1 MLRRRLPS
9 VAAGT
14 TAVLLLAAF
23 TLLAGFT
30 AADAAARGKPRS
42 LASSFLDPHNAAR
55 RAVGVRPLR
64 WDERLAG
71 YARRYA
77 AARSGDCALAH
88 SHGPYGENLFR
99 GSGGPG
105 GWTPA
110 DVVGAWVRERSLYD
124 PRANACRAAGGRDA
138 CGHYTQVVWRDTTAV
153 GCAIVP
159 CGGGR
164 ATFAVCSYNPPG
176 NYVGMRPY

>member
-1 MLRRRLPS
+1 MPPRRLPS
-9 VAAGT
+9 VAAAT
-14 TAVLLLAAF
+14 TAVLLLVAIV
-23 TLLAGFT
+23 LQAGAT
-30 AADAAARGKPRS
+30 AADAAARGKRKS
-42 LASSFLDPHNAAR
+42 LESAFLDPHNAAR
-55 RAVGVRPLR
+55 RAVGLRPLK

-77 AARSGDCALAH
+77 AARSGNCALEH

-99 GSGGPG
+99 GSGGA

-110 DVVGAWVRERSLYD
+110 AVVGAWVRERALYD
-124 PRANACRAAGGRDA
+124 ARANACRGGGGRGA
-138 CGHYTQVVWRDTTAV
+138 CGHYTQIVWRATTAV

-176 NYVGMRPY
+176 NYVDVRPY

>member
-1 MLRRRLPS
+1 MPRSRLPS
-9 VAAGT
+9 VA
-14 TAVLLLAAF
+14 AVLLLAAF
-23 TLLAGFT
+23 ALLFGAT
-30 AADAAARGKPRS
+30 TADAAARGKPRS

-99 GSGGPG
+99 GSGGA

-110 DVVGAWVRERSLYD
+110 DVVGAWVWERALYD
-124 PRANACRAAGGRDA
+124 PRANACRGGAPGA

-153 GCAIVP
+153 GCALVP

-164 ATFAVCSYNPPG
+164 GTFAVCSYNPPG